1 MGCPYDLNLQKKLVF
16 NEHDIPQGGI
26 IVQYQLGV
34 CLLVSAK
41 CFAEAGNSVGA
52 GQKGQEMKKNPS
64 HEDNLVALRR
74 IEGQVR
80 GVQRMIED
88 RKYCI
93 DILNQIYAIKGAL
106 GRVEEKVLEKHF
118 QHCVTEAVKG
128 SSKKEKQ
135 QKLDEILKLIHQTRR
150 A

>member
-1 MGCPYDLNLQKKLVF
+1 
-16 NEHDIPQGGI
+16 
-26 IVQYQLGV
+26 
-34 CLLVSAK
+34 
-41 CFAEAGNSVGA
+41 
-52 GQKGQEMKKNPS
+52 MKKNPS

-74 IEGQVR
+74 IEGQIR

-106 GRVEEKVLEKHF
+106 GCVEEKILGKHF
-118 QHCVTEAVKG
+118 EHCVTAAIKG
-128 SSKKEKQ
+128 TSEKEKQ
-135 QKLDEILKLIHQTRR
+135 QKMDEILKLIHRTRR